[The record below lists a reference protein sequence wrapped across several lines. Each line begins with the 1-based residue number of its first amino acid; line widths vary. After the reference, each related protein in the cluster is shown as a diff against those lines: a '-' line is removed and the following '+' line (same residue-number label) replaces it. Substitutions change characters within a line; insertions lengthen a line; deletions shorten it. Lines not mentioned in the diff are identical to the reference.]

1 MWVQET
7 TQSSWPVC
15 IGVWDKEDW
24 CQAKEA
30 ALGVR
35 AWVRVLNGHREER
48 YSYAE
53 EEEHFPKQKLRHMF
67 SQTKQDATKRNLTQ
81 EKYWEE
87 QKSPQV
93 DTNWWWGG
101 GQAVLGAGSRRLKD
115 SMAHRGQH
123 PQASHGLVR
132 SLMTCR
138 HEIKIAI
145 FIFLILTAPKWH
157 YSKADKEDLSLPT
170 PPRFSAFC
178 DLQREIQA
186 KK

>member
-1 MWVQET
+1 M
-7 TQSSWPVC
+7 C

-81 EKYWEE
+81 EKY
-87 QKSPQV
+87 
-93 DTNWWWGG
+93 
-101 GQAVLGAGSRRLKD
+101 
-115 SMAHRGQH
+115 
-123 PQASHGLVR
+123 
-132 SLMTCR
+132 
-138 HEIKIAI
+138 
-145 FIFLILTAPKWH
+145 
-157 YSKADKEDLSLPT
+157 
-170 PPRFSAFC
+170 
-178 DLQREIQA
+178 
-186 KK
+186 